1 MTSFFKNE
9 ENKIYTF
16 RKLSEKFKYRRK
28 MDATKTKQK
37 KLKTNKI
44 KKSEAKFKTNIS

>member
-37 KLKTNKI
+37 NEKQAKTNKI
-44 KKSEAKFKTNIS
+44 KSEAKIQD